1 MARADRKSISNKN
14 EALNKSVIFAM
25 NNRRSNSSSA
35 KSGHSR
41 SKFVNSI
48 RSISSLLVLILVFA
62 FAISTIQG
70 LIPTDSN
77 SSTLEV
83 AYANGPGS
91 WKRIATGQQYVVGN
105 DNISESD
112 ITNSADINGLP
123 YGVYQNTTSAFD
135 DNARNYFSLGS
146 DASKMPSINDLKYN
160 ADDNRS
166 IGFVDY
172 EADSSLLRSSDYSF
186 VWWIDIIFI
195 DNMLLS
201 VKNGNV
207 ELTFSCNSDFSQTL
221 GISDESAPALQWIF
235 DEKSSIDD
243 DPIDG
248 SRGGSDAS
256 WTNIFQHNCF
266 FAGDFVNGDGSW
278 KTSETVNRKAI
289 GVRLVFG
296 AISDYALQ
304 GGFYNIDL
312 RFKFAN
318 NGIIVNRK
326 NENGTLSSEYLSF
339 NDDKDESV
347 TAFAGEG
354 FYVNE
359 WITSDWIADPI
370 REDDKYN
377 GISTLTINRN
387 DFLPYATLSVTFAE
401 IKYNIMYYPNYPS
414 GISSG
419 AFLIG
424 GKAFVSPTD
433 PISDAKYGRAPLD
446 VCAAGLENWTF
457 DGWLIEAISSDN
469 GNSDIYSGDEYFPYL
484 QNKNDHTSE
493 QTINLYA
500 YWKSVQA
507 KPAPDND
514 GITKITTTD
523 SYVMYADITFEIEA
537 SKVNHTLV
545 GVYAAYLDGDL
556 SGSYVDLEHQG
567 GNKWKLYAVCGNC
580 ELYPVWQSN
589 IKRTETQYHVTFD
602 SNGGTLYNPQ
612 GSRITTYDIYYL
624 LGDEYTHN
632 YFPYAL
638 KSGYTF
644 CGWTKTKNGTDF
656 VNNITATS
664 QYKDVTLYANWI
676 SNSLL
681 SGTIDSARKEF
692 GDSEQKDWKD
702 DSSFEISWSLNAV
715 NDTKNKEKLNNIF
728 GLSSWY
734 DIGYAGKIT
743 SAYSTTSSTGQNG
756 ATSTDYFSKTRFLI
770 NNTQRA
776 YTYIDEDGGTD
787 DSSGT
792 KTKTGSSNFW
802 GYANNSCNNC
812 KLDGDSYKIVGTN
825 QSAYSVISGIF
836 TSSAQMISFVIKR
849 QYAHASGSSYSVKYC
864 SSCTGGNYHEWS
876 KISYSMELTGTTR
889 KGTNCNLTT
898 ISYSHGY
905 TDTIIYRSVGYN
917 EQFNHFCYNDFSQ
930 NTDTPDCSERIGYHF
945 MGWAESN
952 TSDVKKVVY
961 TGKATDSKTYY
972 AVWQPIIYPIVT
984 YDVFSDETNNGVELR
999 QVWKYQYQ
1007 NTINLNN
1014 TKNDKNTNNVL
1025 GTVNRFAGNNFYE
1038 EGVAYLGFESDKS
1051 FVLKKLP
1058 KTLGWTYTPGSE
1070 KTSYKGDSIGV
1081 NYAYFQWKMK
1091 KTKVAING
1099 DNVSVNYGNS
1109 IDLDDYLVYNHEA
1122 ESGSRIV
1129 TYENGNWYSEHNTK
1143 TPYTFYVN
1151 GVHSIYLVSES
1162 GKYYISITA
1171 HITIGGISLSTISSF
1186 DDTVTNAF
1194 TINPLSVK
1202 LINSSSEYYYNGM
1215 IQTPPFDIDANDGD
1229 IGDGVK
1235 YSTEELKAA
1244 SNTIRL
1250 ERSGKPW
1257 FYDAV
1262 GNNYTTNNVNKWN
1275 YGIALNLVAQ
1285 NFSCA
1290 LGLDANNNNYYNG
1303 LKQNERGF
1311 VPFRDAG
1318 TYTPYDVELLRSDSE
1333 DSINENYY
1341 WYNTKSA
1348 QNNHSLKDSGYSG
1361 TIPSATIYPRQEGV
1375 VIYFTPS
1382 YKMFGVIA
1390 DPLVQVVEG
1399 SYNLFKITNES
1410 SITYKIPNMS
1420 DFEITSIDGSN
1431 ATHPYIC
1438 VDGLIEGDFEYFE
1451 SIFKYLW
1458 SREEGNKAG
1467 SYNVLADFNSASFNR
1482 TNIEILYRLYNN
1494 YGIQLDT
1501 GRNIKVNGN
1510 EIWSGNDIGQGEFVS
1525 RSGGIGVYYV
1535 GVSDWNNLFNSDG
1548 SLNGWNVELEDYT
1561 LSKSHPI
1568 FNIQARTI
1576 DIVGKPET
1584 DSASFVYDG
1593 KSHGFDLTFA
1603 GFSSTQDTVDITFK
1617 ASLLGIRLVDLPT
1630 DWDSMTDNQKSQWL
1644 SANIDKAIAIGVNGG
1659 DNKLYYDEENNINH
1673 DTLSFAEINAG
1684 SYGIVLCGF
1693 DGGNYELNI
1702 DGKPFYEYRWE
1713 IKQLAV
1719 TFVSNSVANNTLG
1732 DPMYGGYTFSFKGL
1746 LSGDGIKILTDISTP
1761 SSCGFRFTGTLS
1773 GDAKS
1778 KLNYSALSDI
1788 SEHLSNNFIENNT
1801 TFALFAKYAG
1811 NYSIA
1816 FTLSSDNSTKEHS
1829 GNYGDAYETNYK
1841 FSSKYKIEWTVNT
1854 RELSGPEYTSTVK
1867 DWIYEYN
1874 VAKGKTVAYSGFWS
1888 TDFKDNDIAPTV
1900 LTDLVENKS
1909 ITVIYELNGSN
1920 GEGVNIYSDGIG
1932 GFSATFKGINQ
1943 GKYSPIVNSISS
1955 GDIQTWTI
1963 KQSSAS
1969 TVNDGQFVILPK
1981 TVLLTWRLDGT
1992 NSASITYDA
2001 KAHTVTAD
2009 LYGTDGSSTNDNK
2022 IYSGDSATIRL
2033 SGDVSQTNA
2042 GTYRAVASLSST
2054 NYSLVPYA
2062 EGISGTS
2069 EYSWEILRLNLT
2081 VVYPDNIARYTY
2093 DGDSKSAS
2101 IAVSNFPEGGTID
2114 ELNSLNTLYETDAT
2128 ITSSSVGIKLE
2139 AKNAGTYTVK
2149 AKNAGTHN
2157 VGTNYTITIKENE
2170 LNEKTILIID
2180 PRTVSIAWNTDGFKY
2195 NGDMLEIEYDATPKA
2210 LTAII
2215 VNKVN
2220 NDDVDLDYRFETLIA
2235 GDADRIK
2242 VGTYRTTV
2250 IGLKGASCS
2259 NYTIEGTTDTER
2271 EWSIVKRVLTVVWY
2285 PYTDNYYNS
2294 QSTTVN
2300 GFFTTEG
2307 GEPESGSG
2315 KTSDP
2320 YVYYYNGNNAIG
2332 VYCVVSGLVGSDSIT
2347 VTLNGSGEFYYI
2359 FDGRSITMPT
2369 SGCTIS
2375 SSNQSAYRFASTA
2388 TAVSDAIYT
2397 VSFSA
2402 NNDNYDISYRHADG
2416 SSDIESASY
2425 KITKRE
2431 VRISVWSMSDA
2442 VDNSFTKVYDGVP
2455 STVTATM
2462 DGIIPDSNIELSYSD
2477 SVKNNVGNYIVKI
2490 IGIDGAD
2497 KDNYSLPTDTH
2508 KLQQAFSITART
2520 VDIAWSFV
2528 DGDDNFTKVYNG
2540 SNYTLEAEL
2549 SNIIEG
2555 DSVAVSRYRTDYIDG
2570 TNLNSL
2576 SSALRVGEY
2585 ATYALELNNSN
2596 YRLPDNNSIEWSIT
2610 PFELNISW
2618 IMSDGKGT
2626 FTKVYDGRESVVTAS
2641 VNKIGSDDILL
2652 VYTTVGDIDPI
2663 TGTAFS
2669 SSNSGVNVNT
2679 YTTTITLDGT
2689 NMSDY
2694 ALPND
2699 SSKEWSITPRTVSL
2713 SWSLDGKNEFE
2724 ATYDGNDHTISCDIS
2739 NKCLTDIV
2747 SVELKD
2753 DFTKCVV
2760 GNYTA
2765 NVVKLIGAHSGNYT
2779 LDGLSNE
2786 NGVLKCT
2793 WSITPRTLGI
2803 TFDGVGGV
2811 YKKDNYTITVKVTNI
2826 VNSDYPDNL
2835 AIAIVD
2841 ISGKT
2846 DSNIGIGSCNDGI
2859 YTATVTS
2866 INVGLYGIEVDI
2878 SGDRSDCY
2886 TLPDTQWTWEI
2897 TALGVSVSWSLKAPI
2912 GGSINGFVGVYAKGL
2927 YTMEASP
2934 VGVLSG
2940 DQVNL
2945 TLSGNTAVV
2954 KGNYTA
2960 TVDVIDNPNY
2970 SITNGRTQTWEIAP
2984 KTITVIYWTGENSDR
2999 NDFSWVYDGTAKAPV
3014 AHAETVNVG
3023 VGSVSDGKVYEGD
3036 SVSFTYTYSGDRVLK
3051 GNYSVTVTALTDNV
3065 NYILGTVDN
3074 ATQEME
3080 ITPRTLT
3087 VAWSG
3092 DGGIYN
3098 KQNYIF
3104 TFTVSNLIPS
3114 DIENEFIIFN
3124 SHSADGYLAVID
3136 GGKALSGNSLVWSF
3150 SAINAGLYSVS
3161 VDISGDRSS
3170 CYTFATATKEFEIE
3184 KSEIGIEWNMSDDL
3198 DGSFTKVYNG
3208 VTSIITA
3215 QPTGVY
3221 SGDSVTLVLSGD
3233 ISSVNAKKYTAW
3245 VQAIDGVDKENYKL
3259 PNNISRSWQIEKLAV
3274 VLDWTLSAP
3283 INGNVNDFKGVYAKN
3298 DYTLSAT
3305 VTNAVGNDTVTVT
3318 SYLTTGVG
3326 YNSSSNTALNV
3337 GAYTTRAVTL
3347 DNDNYTLV
3355 GAVDTKN
3362 WEITPKAIT
3371 EIYWSGEN
3379 SSESDFSWVYDGTL
3393 KAPKAHA
3400 VSIDTANGKYND
3412 GKAYIGDNVSF
3423 EYNYSGE
3430 YVVGTH
3436 SLSVTAVIGNSNY
3449 VLGDNATNISKE
3461 YTITAK
3467 TLEIVWSGSDGTYN
3481 GSEHI
3486 FTATVSGILNND
3498 YDLAVIL
3505 SATSQGAVIGDASF
3519 ASGIYTQAFSSK
3531 NAGDYSVTLTIDGS
3545 RADCY
3550 TFSNGTKSV
3559 TKNWTIDKKALTV
3572 EFTVSGGDIVNGSVV
3587 YDAQNHGYSFT
3598 LVGLVDGESVDLA
3611 YNELVDGVATAK
3623 NVASFGVGSTA
3634 LFVAKSVSSYGISD
3648 ITVSSATANVENYSF
3663 TSRSVSWDIT
3673 PRVVELSW
3681 SMGSAINY
3689 YYRASDYSPV
3699 ATVTNIQNGDSL
3711 TVNGYST
3718 LGNKSAFAVSG
3729 EDGVGNIAKDVD
3741 NYRTKALSL
3750 NNVNYTLDGAIN
3762 TELSW
3767 SILPKTIVFNWIG
3780 DSGSYTDFSWDYDG
3794 TTKSV
3799 GAVVDYVSL
3808 SVGNDTDGKVYEGD
3822 SVSIV
3827 ISNSSNILAD
3837 SYIATATGTNNS
3849 NYVIDDNLTR
3859 AYSIEKR
3866 KVMLS
3871 WTLDSGSNDYSGNKY
3886 GYTLT
3891 AVGFVSTDYSANITI
3906 AIDTE
3911 NAIIGTPTFT
3921 DNYSIY
3927 LSGIN
3932 ADDYSVSVSLSG
3944 ARADCYYIDGS
3955 TNKDWNINK
3964 KEITAIIGESSFDY
3978 KAERIENDELN
3989 ISFSGLVSNES
4000 LTIGTDYKVE
4010 FDKEPIY
4017 AGSYVVTIDML
4028 PTAVT
4033 ANYSLVGQQ
4042 SFGVS
4047 IDKHSIDMSE
4057 LLWKMNDTEV
4067 DIDNLV
4073 FVSGEHKTFT
4083 LSITDPIFNKIDGK
4097 QFTVRYFGFCTC
4109 GASAQSSTAEG
4120 LNMEHQWFDVDGE
4133 WQTSGPEH
4141 AGIYWAVVS
4150 FDSSNGDDRDSFV
4163 FENFDNYTNSAYFTV
4178 EGDNTYLRWNN
4189 GDKAIDTPLPT
4200 LGDNVAAVAFGIQR
4214 AENGATFAQTPKSLP
4229 FSGSYY
4235 TVTNGLP
4242 FVTAIGEGAD
4252 MRVTVNGRDYNYT
4265 DYTTA
4270 QLVRNAGKYSIRI
4283 YDKNASASTIVGC
4296 DLFNTDATLE
4306 SNVILTVEKQTVTIN
4321 NTASIAWSKVYDR
4334 TVGYADFT
4342 YENWVA
4348 FVSQDNEG
4356 VISSAVDGVIEGT
4369 SLTISAV
4376 FDSYNAGSRSLIFTL
4391 DGADKNNY
4399 TLNFSVNDIP
4409 IIDFTESDGTFVIV
4423 GGTAE
4428 NNVANGNGGYITKK
4442 AINANGLAEKV
4453 FDGTDEVKS
4462 FTWNTSDIISGD
4474 TVSVSGHY
4482 AQATVGDNIDI
4493 VLSSGNDNYIIESSL
4508 ALGRILPKRLTVSYS
4523 SDGSVTYDGI
4533 SHGVVVTIGGMIDG
4547 FIESISVS
4555 GDCSGELTGNV
4566 SGTFTAINVGDYS
4579 ISLSLPDNSNYY
4591 IAKNSASW
4599 QITKRTL
4606 GITWSTDNLENEEN
4620 AIYVWNTENDKWTVK
4635 FSNIQRWI
4643 GATFSNIV
4651 EGETLSAQLKD
4662 NVAIAVGE
4670 YTAVV
4675 IGIDGD
4681 TASNYT
4687 LPIDTTKSWAIL
4699 KAEVKTD
4706 ITGIILEN
4714 KTVTYNSVKQTIS
4727 VNKTTTQHGIAVSV
4741 SYKGGED
4748 GSNGATN
4755 VGEYTIT
4762 ATIAES
4768 ESYFAWS
4775 MTATL
4780 TIEKANIEGIGMAS
4794 SYLTYDGKDHCLTV
4808 DKSTTQYGESVDVS
4822 YSIVHDDNSVINA
4835 TNVGVYTVTATLN
4848 AGNNYKIATLTN
4860 TLEITRAEIKL
4871 TWSNTSN
4878 FSGIY
4883 SATMQGVQLSVEGI
4897 VEGDKNGE
4905 LVLEFTHNTLSEY
4918 TSGKN
4923 NAVYD
4928 FCAINAGVYTISV
4941 TLNGDTKD
4949 NYTVTNINGGFTINK
4964 KAVTISGWEYQNGS
4978 VSGEYTDNALVYNGS
4993 EYTLMPKLD
5002 GVIGSDIVDTNVSG
5016 NKGTNAYTYSAKAT
5030 LEHANYSMNPVDK
5043 SWVVSPKTLTVDWN
5057 YTTPFVYDRTSHE
5070 VTAKLNGI
5078 CSGDIINI
5086 TYISSENI
5094 VNKAENAGAYTAK
5107 ISSIDNTNYILPTDG
5122 LECVWSIEKA
5132 DIDGI
5137 ILSGGV
5143 FEYDGNLH
5151 TLTVNKLTTQHGV
5164 DITVSYKGGE
5174 NDANGATNVGKYTIT
5189 ATISA
5194 GDNYND
5200 KVLPS
5205 SILEITPVLLGL
5217 NWKNSENY
5225 SGIYSATHQ
5234 GVSLTVSGIVSKD
5247 SNGGLKLVFTHN
5259 TASNISECI
5268 NNGTYEFLAK
5278 NAGDYSVSVSLD
5290 GANKNNYSL
5299 PVNTSYS
5306 FAIKR
5311 KTLTITKWMLGDDD
5325 YTAPVVYNKTE
5336 RVISAYTA
5344 DIIYNGDTVN
5354 FVYDENAKTNVGS
5367 YQAVVSISGNA
5378 NYELSGEMTKKW
5390 SIIPKPLNVVWQ
5402 TDIEKTYNHSEQ
5414 SVTATLKGVIE
5425 GDIVNIVYDTTSGK
5439 AYKATDVGSYT
5450 AVIASINNGNYT
5462 LPSSGLSQDWS
5473 IKQAKITTVTF
5484 ADAKYTYD
5492 GSIKSLVVKGD
5503 KTQYDENVD
5512 VTYSNNSKTNAG
5524 DYIVTATVD
5533 GGKNY
5538 EKLTLTATLKIEKAT
5553 LEIAVNGDSV
5563 VYDGEVHTL
5572 VPTFVSGEEYPK
5584 YTLSGNTLNVVLSA
5598 DHNNGNGDEF
5608 IISSTVNSSIALEA
5622 KNAGTYHFA
5631 FSVTPADGV
5640 ISDNYIAVDTIT
5652 AVLTIEKADML
5663 DSDGTKLEQGVNI
5676 FLNDDSVDYSEEYVG
5691 ITVSRKSDE
5700 SVCVNAEALLKELS
5714 IYTSKNIQDTATVAY
5729 SYSYTAHQKT
5739 RIKRA
5744 VANENGVI
5752 NAGIY
5757 SITVTVVND
5766 NYKPI
5771 VLTAK
5776 LTISRIEV
5784 SVTWVG
5790 TTNDYTYS
5798 RLDQSNAIGA
5808 SFKSVKDETKQ
5819 MTVEVSGV
5827 DSKKNTVTE
5836 FINAGT
5842 YTFTASYNG
5851 WDRDNYIIN
5860 DSVKSGVVMNKY
5872 VYSATLNDASMTYDG
5887 NTYYLLLNTGK
5898 STVNSET
5905 ITVLGVSERVYYTY
5919 QNGESVLSTN
5929 GIRNVGVYTVVARY
5943 NAVGTDGYN
5952 PNIEPF
5958 VSREA
5963 TFTVNVKDISV
5974 NIENPNKVYDG
5985 DSVIE
5990 GNVIVGGIVDSDRTH
6005 ITVSVAYSDK
6015 NVATTKRIIVSLVSD
6030 DEASFPTANYKVP
6043 ENLNGKIEARKL
6055 DVDSRELQ
6063 SWQKDYDGTTQ
6074 SAKSPITLFADGFK
6088 PIDGDDITVKAYYN
6102 SKNVLEANSIR
6113 FSLEGEDANNYLLDS
6128 IKFNEVDHV
6137 SVFLIKALNV
6147 GIEWGGI
6154 GFIDKGDHY
6163 SLTYDGYTHNATAL
6177 IRLKGDDIT
6186 TDNNGILSLTVSSY
6200 YVKKADGTSVTDTS
6214 SVALRN
6220 AGTYNAVA
6228 STPAVMDDN
6237 MRANYGITATAR
6249 NYVIEQASV
6258 AVQWS
6263 LRDEYIYNG
6272 TEQTAAVSATAV
6284 LLGEDKDTY
6293 QNEFIVVDYLG
6304 KTFKNADKYAVK
6316 AVFNLEEL
6324 TNNYKLINDERTIE
6338 IKKANITN
6346 LKFQGSASWTYY
6358 SGEIRY
6364 FFVTMDGDYNST
6376 YSEVYYEFDLGLPIT
6391 VNYSGGE
6398 NDYQGLGKSGIK
6410 NVGEY
6415 TITAS
6420 VANTLNYNDWSS
6432 SITVTVEK
6440 GTIDNVF
6447 LKERV
6452 YVFDGNKHYVYA
6464 SNNKDGATDSDR
6476 VELPDGSSVTVN
6488 YRTLSIS
6495 YYNKAFYN
6503 GDNIKDSYICDQAI
6517 NYAEHAGQYKVGAS
6531 ISGQSN
6537 YKDWSSEVLL
6547 TITQKVSSI
6556 RWYYNGLTDAKYS
6569 YNAKDQSNSVTAS
6582 IVGQGIQGNDKNI
6595 YLSIAF
6601 TLKGDDLGDFENLKN
6616 RFVLAGDY
6624 TLVAGFAPEQDW
6636 EANDYKLEDKGI
6648 TRNVTIQ
6655 KFVVELKWYFGCCEH
6670 KDEEYTDESICVYN
6684 KKEHSIVASG
6694 LGLDGVEMRLVTSG
6708 DFKGINAGAYSA
6720 TVSKVEDGTDN
6731 VVVDGISYEIPYA
6744 LNYVTPTNVVKNWSI
6759 DKRIIDINI
6768 DSRSHFVKV
6777 YDGTLAFEYS
6787 QNYSMGL
6794 DYSKLDNVD
6803 ITYTYNIINDNYD
6816 GIINKLIYT
6825 ISNVIKGDEH
6835 SINLTVKKIESN
6847 STNTDATIVFVIFDD
6862 LTFGGGNENYDVNK
6876 KDGISINYPDKSIIQ
6891 PLRVK
6896 AVVKPNVGHIYNGL
6910 GLNKNFILDDASDEV
6925 KSLYALNL
6933 SYLSTDDTMVDLLRL
6948 IKGNYF
6954 IGSVRSD
6961 DGSKS
6966 KVGIY
6971 ELKASL
6977 KVVNSDGI
6985 SNYVF
6990 IDEDNTIIFD
7000 EYNLTGQYSISAR
7013 KIELIYDNLLQS
7025 YREPTDVT
7033 AVVDLEKC
7041 DLTDLEWGID
7051 GYDSLSLDDKH
7062 NALILRLKAI
7072 LVENGMA
7079 TNGESGWSSDI
7090 RIVNRWNNS
7099 DYLDTLTAYT
7109 NIIMNQDKIGDELL
7123 LSFGN
7128 MSNNFLIT
7136 TNPTLKLTY
7145 IRYNKFEEVF
7155 DVYDATDILNLAN
7168 DASNLQKMG
7177 ITPKYCQQCDI
7188 SMVVRGSLEIVWRN
7202 EAFIFKGTYDGCG
7215 YTISDLMILSS
7226 VNGGLFGQLE
7236 NATIKRLNIERVNG
7250 VGISDMGGIIAS
7262 KAVNSIIEDVTVSGI
7277 YTAYSSKNAVKAGF
7291 IVAESGDT
7299 VIKNAVSVGYL
7310 NVYAFTATV
7319 GGMVGEYSGNSDES
7333 IGNVAFVD
7341 TSVVLS
7347 GSTRNVGPMYGSLSG
7362 TFGGIYL
7369 KNSASVYLTDG
7380 TSLFANGADDN
7391 ALDYSEFKNSTDEN
7405 VKRAYRLV
7413 KEELMRNFT
7422 LLPNESDILSI
7433 GNYRQLILLSA
7444 YGWLDATLVSDI
7456 YIPYDITVA
7465 HMLIDS
7471 YYGVFKL
7478 NGKQIS
7484 SIRPTTYRMFILE
7497 ASSEFITV
7505 YSERTHIDRN

>member
-41 SKFVNSI
+41 NRFVSSL

-62 FAISTIQG
+62 FAISAIQG
-70 LIPTDSN
+70 LISTDSN

-91 WKRIATGQQYVVGN
+91 WSVPQGLAEAYKLNSVS
-105 DNISESD
+105 DSEV
-112 ITNSADINGLP
+112 TNGKNGLP
-123 YGVYQNTTSAFD
+123 DGVYQGTTSSFD
-135 DNARNYFSLGS
+135 SARKYFSIGS
-146 DASKMPSINDLKYN
+146 DAANKPNRNDLKYN
-160 ADDNRS
+160 SEENNS

-172 EADSSLLRSSDYSF
+172 EADSFWNGRSDYSI
-186 VWWIDIIFI
+186 VWWIDIIFEEQ
-195 DNMLLS
+195 MLQA
-201 VKNGNV
+201 VRNGNV
-207 ELTFSCNSDFSQTL
+207 SLSFSTKSRFSDGLNDQN
-221 GISDESAPALQWIF
+221 APAMQWI
-235 DEKSSIDD
+235 KGSRANIGS

-248 SRGGSDAS
+248 SRSGTNAN
-256 WTNIFQHNCF
+256 WTSSFKNSCF
-266 FAGDFVNGDGSW
+266 FAGDFKDGDGSW
-278 KTSETVNRKAI
+278 STNSNVDAEAI
-289 GVRLVFG
+289 GVRLLFG
-296 AISDYALQ
+296 AISDAAVD
-304 GGFYNIDL
+304 GGFYDINL
-312 RFKFAN
+312 NFSFKTEGLAIYAN
-318 NGIIVNRK
+318 NSKLGRLNSGSWGQVIKFTN
-326 NENGTLSSEYLSF
+326 N
-339 NDDKDESV
+339 
-347 TAFAGEG
+347 
-354 FYVNE
+354 
-359 WITSDWIADPI
+359 
-370 REDDKYN
+370 
-377 GISTLTINRN
+377 TINRTATANSGYYIVDSTSNNSYSIKGWKLENFRTAPSSSYNQSAGTSSITISKDNIKPYSYVQVIFEEINYTVYYDSNGKDGAKLFNAN
-387 DFLPYATLSVTFAE
+387 DYE
-401 IKYNIMYYPNYPS
+401 I
-414 GISSG
+414 
-419 AFLIG
+419 AFDG
-424 GKAFVSPTD
+424 FFVSGTNSLQLGYAFCD
-433 PISDAKYGRAPLD
+433 GY
-446 VCAAGLENWTF
+446 TF
-457 DGWLIEAISSDN
+457 DGWLVEHTSTDS
-469 GNSDIYSGDEYFPYL
+469 GNPDYREDEKFYPY
-484 QNKNDHTSE
+484 KVKSEDHTKS
-493 QTINLYA
+493 QAVNLYA

-507 KPAPDND
+507 GNGGD
-514 GITKITTTD
+514 GITTIIKVSGDYTKY
-523 SYVMYADITFEIEA
+523 SDIVFEINA
-537 SKVNHTLV
+537 SKTGYELI
-545 GVYAAYLDGDL
+545 GVYAVYTDGDIPGV
-556 SGSYVDLEHQG
+556 SVDLEKQDG
-567 GNKWKLYAVCGNC
+567 DKWKLYALCGNC
-580 ELYPVWQSN
+580 NLYPRWKAKQYTITYYIEASKITPGGTVSN
-589 IKRTETQYHVTFD
+589 WTIPSTMPTSVYHGQTINFNSYVAEYKTTPVKTFLGWTTT
-602 SNGGTLYNPQ
+602 NGGSTYLTKKEIVSNLSVYIKYEDSKDLYRSDGWITSGDIALSYSSHTEEGTFWGWGHDTNLDESTLNSTAYKQIKFSDIGNLASYNKAGNDKTVTVSIGYTLYGRAYRWLG
-612 GSRITTYDIYYL
+612 GS
-624 LGDEYTHN
+624 
-632 YFPYAL
+632 F
-638 KSGYTF
+638 
-644 CGWTKTKNGTDF
+644 
-656 VNNITATS
+656 
-664 QYKDVTLYANWI
+664 
-676 SNSLL
+676 
-681 SGTIDSARKEF
+681 KEEF
-692 GDSEQKDWKD
+692 KA
-702 DSSFEISWSLNAV
+702 SLNAY
-715 NDTKNKEKLNNIF
+715 N
-728 GLSSWY
+728 
-734 DIGYAGKIT
+734 GK
-743 SAYSTTSSTGQNG
+743 S
-756 ATSTDYFSKTRFLI
+756 L
-770 NNTQRA
+770 
-776 YTYIDEDGGTD
+776 
-787 DSSGT
+787 DSSKSDYYGADSSSG
-792 KTKTGSSNFW
+792 KGNDAVTKTGTFNFTRTFSYSETGFTIFMQSALW
-802 GYANNSCNNC
+802 DDASLWYEYKYVIITSLTYTVKTKGCSTVYTVSLVDSTNNYNKQDVKAYRS
-812 KLDGDSYKIVGTN
+812 GDSYKLPESI
-825 QSAYSVISGIF
+825 
-836 TSSAQMISFVIKR
+836 
-849 QYAHASGSSYSVKYC
+849 
-864 SSCTGGNYHEWS
+864 W
-876 KISYSMELTGTTR
+876 
-889 KGTNCNLTT
+889 
-898 ISYSHGY
+898 
-905 TDTIIYRSVGYN
+905 
-917 EQFNHFCYNDFSQ
+917 DFSQ
-930 NTDTPDCSERIGYHF
+930 KGYYLSGWEYNGKEYKPGDTLTVN
-945 MGWAESN
+945 SN
-952 TSDVKKVVY
+952 ITLEAIWSRKNYPLISYDVY
-961 TGKATDSKTYY
+961 TDGTNYATEIRKVGYYTYGQNVTLNENGTNSANILSREDGDNDYNGFTANGSYTIGKHSSGTLS
-972 AVWQPIIYPIVT
+972 WIYKVGNSYSSP
-984 YDVFSDETNNGVELR
+984 FAC
-999 QVWKYQYQ
+999 
-1007 NTINLNN
+1007 NTIGGYYVYYQWSMDNH
-1014 TKNDKNTNNVL
+1014 
-1025 GTVNRFAGNNFYE
+1025 TVN
-1038 EGVAYLGFESDKS
+1038 V
-1051 FVLKKLP
+1051 
-1058 KTLGWTYTPGSE
+1058 
-1070 KTSYKGDSIGV
+1070 GDSTV
-1081 NYAYFQWKMK
+1081 M
-1091 KTKVAING
+1091 
-1099 DNVSVNYGNS
+1099 YGNS
-1109 IDLDDYLVYNHEA
+1109 ILLDDHVTISHAADEHRELEYVWDNWQWTSSGQAQYKEFYLDDD
-1122 ESGSRIV
+1122 
-1129 TYENGNWYSEHNTK
+1129 
-1143 TPYTFYVN
+1143 
-1151 GVHSIYLVSES
+1151 HSIYLVSES
-1162 GKYYISITA
+1162 GSYTIKIDAKISIKNVNGT
-1171 HITIGGISLSTISSF
+1171 TTVLVRTIS
-1186 DDTVTNAF
+1186 DTGEF
-1194 TINPLSVK
+1194 KIEPISVK
-1202 LINSSSEYYYNGM
+1202 LNNVANETFYYNGSV
-1215 IQTPPFDIDANDGD
+1215 QLPLYDIIANDAVITD
-1229 IGDGVK
+1229 
-1235 YSTEELKAA
+1235 TAELAA
-1244 SNTIRL
+1244 ADATITV

-1257 FYDAV
+1257 FYDAN
-1262 GNNYTTNNVNKWN
+1262 GKSAWN
-1275 YGIALNLVAQ
+1275 YGIDVSIVALNYKCSVGQ
-1285 NFSCA
+1285 DSN
-1290 LGLDANNNNYYNG
+1290 GYNYYNG
-1303 LKQNERGF
+1303 RIGYEGTA
-1311 VPFRDAG
+1311 PFRDAG
-1318 TYTPYDVELLRSDSE
+1318 TYTPSDIRLLRSNSTTA
-1333 DSINENYY
+1333 NTNYR
-1341 WYNTKSA
+1341 WYNTDEQFYSKA
-1348 QNNHSLKDSGYSG
+1348 DETESL
-1361 TIPSATIYPRQEGV
+1361 PSSTIYPYSGVNGEGV
-1375 VIYFTPS
+1375 VLYFTPS
-1382 YKMFGVIA
+1382 YKMFGAIA
-1390 DPLVQVVEG
+1390 DPSLLV
-1399 SYNLFKITNES
+1399 
-1410 SITYKIPNMS
+1410 
-1420 DFEITSIDGSN
+1420 IDGSYELLN
-1431 ATHPYIC
+1431 RDNTEYEFGSSTLATHHYIC

-1458 SREEGNKAG
+1458 SREEGNNAG
-1467 SYNVLADFNSASFNR
+1467 LYNVLADFNSASFNS

-1525 RSGGIGVYYV
+1525 RTGGIGVYYV

-1568 FNIQARTI
+1568 FKIQARTI

-1644 SANIDKAIAIGVNGG
+1644 SANIDKAIAVGVNGG
-1659 DNKLYYDEENNINH
+1659 DNKLYYDAQNNINH

-1746 LSGDGIKILTDISTP
+1746 LSGDGIKILTDIATP

-1829 GNYGDAYETNYK
+1829 GKYGDAYETNYK

-1920 GEGVNIYSDGIG
+1920 SEGVNIYSDGIG
-1932 GFSATFKGINQ
+1932 GFSVTFNGINQ
-1943 GKYSPIVNSISS
+1943 GTYSPIVNSISS

-2001 KAHTVTAD
+2001 QAHTVTAD

-2062 EGISGTS
+2062 EGILGTS

-2157 VGTNYTITIKENE
+2157 VGTNYTITISADE
-2170 LNEKTILIID
+2170 LNEKAILIID
-2180 PRTVSIAWNTDGFKY
+2180 PRIVSITWNTDGFKY
-2195 NGDMLEIEYDATPKA
+2195 NGDMLEIEYDAFPKA

-2220 NDDVDLDYRFETLIA
+2220 NDDVDLTYDFKALID
-2235 GDADRIK
+2235 GDDDRIK

-2250 IGLKGASCS
+2250 IGLKGSSCS
-2259 NYTIEGTTDTER
+2259 NYTLEGTTDTER

-2300 GFFTTEG
+2300 GFFTTKG

-2332 VYCVVSGLVGSDSIT
+2332 VYCVVSGLVGSDSII

-2359 FDGRSITMPT
+2359 FDGSCITMPT

-2375 SSNQSAYRFASTA
+2375 SSDQSAYRFASTA
-2388 TAVSDAIYT
+2388 TAVSDVIYT

-2431 VRISVWSMSDA
+2431 VRISDWSMSDA

-2455 STVTATM
+2455 STVTAIM
-2462 DGIIPDSNIELSYSD
+2462 DGVIPDSNIELSYSD
-2477 SVKNNVGNYIVKI
+2477 SVKNNVGNYIARI
-2490 IGIDGAD
+2490 TGIDGVD

-2520 VDIAWSFV
+2520 VDIVWSFV

-2549 SNIIEG
+2549 SNVIEG
-2555 DSVAVSRYRTDYIDG
+2555 DSVAVSRYRTDYRDG
-2570 TNLNSL
+2570 SNLNSL

-2585 ATYALELNNSN
+2585 TTYALELNNSN
-2596 YRLPDNNSIEWSIT
+2596 YRLPDNSSIEWSIT
-2610 PFELNISW
+2610 PFELTISW

-2641 VNKIGSDDILL
+2641 VNKIGYDDILL

-2694 ALPND
+2694 VLPND

-2739 NKCLTDIV
+2739 NKCLTDTV
-2747 SVELKD
+2747 SVELTD

-2765 NVVKLIGAHSGNYT
+2765 NVVKLIGTHSGNYT

-2793 WSITPRTLGI
+2793 WSIAPRTLGV

-2835 AIAIVD
+2835 SIAIVD

-2866 INVGLYGIEVDI
+2866 MNVGLYGIKVDI
-2878 SGDRSDCY
+2878 SGDRADCY

-2897 TALGVSVSWSLKAPI
+2897 TALGVSVSWSLNAPI
-2912 GGSINGFVGVYAKGL
+2912 GGSVNGFVGVYAKGL
-2927 YTMEASP
+2927 YTMKASL
-2934 VGVLSG
+2934 VGVLSD

-2954 KGNYTA
+2954 KGSYTA
-2960 TVDVIDNPNY
+2960 TVDAIDNPNY
-2970 SITNGRTQTWEIAP
+2970 SITNGRTQAWEIAP
-2984 KTITVIYWTGENSDR
+2984 KTITAIYWTGENSDR
-2999 NDFSWVYDGTAKAPV
+2999 NDFSWVYDGTAKAPI

-3074 ATQEME
+3074 ATKEME

-3092 DGGIYN
+3092 DGGKYN
-3098 KQNYIF
+3098 KQNYMF
-3104 TFTVSNLIPS
+3104 TLTVSNLIPS
-3114 DIENEFIIFN
+3114 DFENEFIVFN
-3124 SHSADGYLAVID
+3124 SYSTDGYFAVID
-3136 GGKALSGNSLVWSF
+3136 GGKALSGNSIVWSF

-3161 VDISGDRSS
+3161 VDISGDRAS

-3208 VTSIITA
+3208 VTSTITA
-3215 QPTGVY
+3215 KPTGVY

-3233 ISSVNAKKYTAW
+3233 ISSVNASKYTAW
-3245 VQAIDGVDKENYKL
+3245 VQALDGVDKENYKL

-3283 INGNVNDFKGVYAKN
+3283 INGNVNDFKGIYAKN
-3298 DYTLSAT
+3298 DYKLSAT
-3305 VTNAVGNDTVTVT
+3305 VTNKVGDDTVTVT

-3347 DNDNYTLV
+3347 DNDNYTLI

-3400 VSIDTANGKYND
+3400 VSIDTANGQYND
-3412 GKAYIGDNVSF
+3412 GKIYIGDNVSF
-3423 EYNYSGE
+3423 EYNNSGE

-3449 VLGDNATNISKE
+3449 VLGEGENVANISKE

-3467 TLEIVWSGSDGTYN
+3467 TLEIVWSGSEGTYN

-3519 ASGIYTQAFSSK
+3519 ASGVYTQAFSSK

-3572 EFTVSGGDIVNGSVV
+3572 EFMVSGGDIVNGSVV

-3598 LVGLVDGESVDLA
+3598 IVGLVDGESVDLA

-3648 ITVSSATANVENYSF
+3648 IIISSATANVENYSF
-3663 TSRSVSWDIT
+3663 IPCSVSWDIT

-3699 ATVTNIQNGDSL
+3699 ATITNIQNGDSV

-3729 EDGVGNIAKDVD
+3729 VDGVGNIAKDVD

-3750 NNVNYTLDGAIN
+3750 DNVNYTLDGAIN
-3762 TELSW
+3762 SELSW

-3794 TTKSV
+3794 MTKSV
-3799 GAVVDYVSL
+3799 GAVVDYVSV
-3808 SVGNDTDGKVYEGD
+3808 SEGNDTDGKVYEGD

-3827 ISNSSNILAD
+3827 ISNSSNILAG

-3866 KVMLS
+3866 KVILS

-3891 AVGFVSTDYSANITI
+3891 AVGFVPTDYSANITI

-3921 DNYSIY
+3921 DSYSIY

-4017 AGSYVVTIDML
+4017 AGSYVVTISML

-4057 LLWKMNDTEV
+4057 LLWKMNDTAVE
-4067 DIDNLV
+4067 IDDLV

-4163 FENFDNYTNSAYFTV
+4163 FENFDNFTNSAYFTV

-4189 GDKAIDTPLPT
+4189 GDKATDTPLPT

-4252 MRVTVNGRDYNYT
+4252 MRVTVNGRDYSYT

-4334 TVGYADFT
+4334 TVGYVDFT
-4342 YENWVA
+4342 YENGVE

-4399 TLNFSVNDIP
+4399 TLKFSVNDKP

-4423 GGTAE
+4423 GGSAE

-4493 VLSSGNDNYIIESSL
+4493 VLSSGNDNYIIESNL
-4508 ALGRILPKRLTVSYS
+4508 ALGRILPKQLTVSYS
-4523 SDGSVTYDGI
+4523 SDGSVIYDGT
-4533 SHGVVVTIGGMIDG
+4533 SHGVDVTIDGMIDG
-4547 FIESISVS
+4547 FIEVISVS
-4555 GDCSGELTGNV
+4555 GDCRGELTGNV
-4566 SGTFTAINVGDYS
+4566 IDRFTAINVGDYS

-4620 AIYVWNTENDKWTVK
+4620 AIYAWNTENDKWTVK

-4699 KAEVKTD
+4699 KSEVKTD

-4794 SYLTYDGKDHCLTV
+4794 SSLTYDGKDHCLTV
-4808 DKSTTQYGESVDVS
+4808 DKSTTQYGESVAVS
-4822 YSIVHDDNSVINA
+4822 YSIVHGDISVSNA

-4848 AGNNYKIATLTN
+4848 AGNNYNIATLTN
-4860 TLEITRAEIKL
+4860 TLEITHAEIKL
-4871 TWSNTSN
+4871 TWSNTSS
-4878 FSGIY
+4878 FSGTY
-4883 SATMQGVQLSVEGI
+4883 SATMQGVQLSVDGI

-4905 LVLEFTHNTLSEY
+4905 LVLEFTHNTLSIY
-4918 TSGKN
+4918 TSGKD

-4928 FCAINAGVYTISV
+4928 FCAINAGIYTIFV

-4949 NYTVTNINGGFTINK
+4949 NYIVTNVNGEFTINK
-4964 KAVTISGWEYQNGS
+4964 KTVTISGWEYQNGS
-4978 VSGEYTDNALVYNGS
+4978 VSGEYTDNALVYNRL

-5002 GVIGSDIVDTNVSG
+5002 GVIGSDIVDANISG
-5016 NKGTNAYTYSAKAT
+5016 NKGTNAYTYSATAT
-5030 LEHANYSMNPVDK
+5030 LEHVNYSMNLVNK

-5057 YTTPFVYDRTSHE
+5057 YTNPFVYDRTSHE
-5070 VTAKLNGI
+5070 VTATLNGI

-5151 TLTVNKLTTQHGV
+5151 TLTVNNLTTQHGI

-5247 SNGGLKLVFTHN
+5247 SNGGLKLVFAHN
-5259 TASNISECI
+5259 TASDISECI

-5278 NAGDYSVSVSLD
+5278 NAGDYSVSVSID

-5311 KTLTITKWMLGDDD
+5311 KTLTITKWMLGDND

-5367 YQAVVSISGNA
+5367 YRAVVTISGNA
-5378 NYELSGEMTKKW
+5378 NYELSGEMTKEW
-5390 SIIPKPLNVVWQ
+5390 SIIPKPLSVVWQ

-5414 SVTATLKGVIE
+5414 SVTATLKGIIE
-5425 GDIVNIVYDTTSGK
+5425 GDTVNIVYDTTSGK
-5439 AYKATDVGSYT
+5439 AYKATDAGSYT
-5450 AVIASINNGNYT
+5450 ATIASIDNGNYS

-5473 IKQAKITTVTF
+5473 IKKAKITSVTF

-5492 GSIKSLVVKGD
+5492 GSIKSLAVKGD
-5503 KTQYDENVD
+5503 KTQYDENVA

-5524 DYIVTATVD
+5524 VYTVTATVD
-5533 GGKNY
+5533 GGNNY
-5538 EKLTLTATLKIEKAT
+5538 EKLTLTATLTIDKAT

-5572 VPTFVSGEEYPK
+5572 VPTFVAGEEYPK

-5608 IISSTVNSSIALEA
+5608 IIASTVNSSMDLEA

-5631 FSVTPADGV
+5631 FSVTPAVGV
-5640 ISDNYIAVDTIT
+5640 ISDNYTVVDTIT

-5663 DSDGTKLEQGVNI
+5663 DSDGTKIKQGVNI

-5691 ITVSRKSDE
+5691 ITVSRKSAE

-5776 LTISRIEV
+5776 LTINRIEV

-5790 TTNDYTYS
+5790 TTNDYAYS

-5808 SFKSVKDETKQ
+5808 SFISVKNETKQ

-5827 DSKKNTVTE
+5827 DSENNTVTE

-5851 WDRDNYIIN
+5851 WDSDNYIIN
-5860 DSVKSGVVMNKY
+5860 DTVKSGVVMNKY

-5905 ITVLGVSERVYYTY
+5905 ITVLGESERVYYTY

-5963 TFTVNVKDISV
+5963 TFTVNVRDISV

-5990 GNVIVGGIVDSDRTH
+5990 GNVTVSGIVDSDRTH
-6005 ITVSVAYSDK
+6005 ITVSVSYSDK

-6030 DEASFPTANYKVP
+6030 DEAFFPTTNYKVP

-6128 IKFNEVDHV
+6128 IEFNEVDHV

-6228 STPAVMDDN
+6228 STPAVMDEN

-6272 TEQTAAVSATAV
+6272 TEQTAAVSATAI

-6358 SGEIRY
+6358 RGEIRY

-6376 YSEVYYEFDLGLPIT
+6376 YGEVYYEFDHDLPIT

-6398 NDYQGLGKSGIK
+6398 NDYQGLGKAGIK

-6447 LKERV
+6447 LKERA

-6464 SNNKDGATDSDR
+6464 SNNEDGATDSDR

-6537 YKDWSSEVLL
+6537 YEDWSNEVLL
-6547 TITQKVSSI
+6547 TITQKVSTI
-6556 RWYYNGLTDAKYS
+6556 RWYYNGLTDAKYV
-6569 YNAKDQSNSVTAS
+6569 YNATDQSNSVTAS

-6670 KDEEYTDESICVYN
+6670 KDKEYTDESICVYN
-6684 KKEHSIVASG
+6684 KKEHGIVASG

-6708 DFKGINAGAYSA
+6708 DFKGINAGIYSA

-6759 DKRIIDINI
+6759 DKRPITIELDIVQSSVSKKYDGSKLFTFNDAINI
-6768 DSRSHFVKV
+6768 TKSTTDGIV
-6777 YDGTLAFEYS
+6777 Y
-6787 QNYSMGL
+6787 
-6794 DYSKLDNVD
+6794 K
-6803 ITYTYNIINDNYD
+6803 TYNY
-6816 GIINKLIYT
+6816 L
-6825 ISNVIKGDEH
+6825 
-6835 SINLTVKKIESN
+6835 LT
-6847 STNTDATIVFVIFDD
+6847 
-6862 LTFGGGNENYDVNK
+6862 NENYQDSVNK
-6876 KDGISINYPDKSIIQ
+6876 IIYKIGNIVEGDGDVLDLYIESITANEASVNATSIHIIFKELTFNQISTVDVTENYWFAGDTSGLAMERTDGNLIQ
-6891 PLRVK
+6891 PRRLSASVNDN
-6896 AVVKPNVGHIYNGL
+6896 AGHMYNGL
-6910 GLNKNFILDDASDEV
+6910 TFDRTFEYADGCARTED
-6925 KSLYALNL
+6925 LYC
-6933 SYLSTDDTMVDLLRL
+6933 
-6948 IKGNYF
+6948 I
-6954 IGSVRSD
+6954 SVRSVETD
-6961 DGSKS
+6961 LELMTLIDGNCY
-6966 KVGIY
+6966 VG
-6971 ELKASL
+6971 SL
-6977 KVVNSDGI
+6977 NIGGAKGVGVYPVNADIEIVDGNGVH
-6985 SNYVF
+6985 NYVF
-6990 IDEDNTIIFD
+6990 VDHNGNIIEQGSRFNIDCTNK
-7000 EYNLTGQYSISAR
+7000 YSISAR
-7013 KIELIYDNLLQS
+7013 KLALVYDNLLQS

-7079 TNGESGWSSDI
+7079 TNGESGWISDI

-7145 IRYNKFEEVF
+7145 IKYDKFEDVF

-7177 ITPKYCQQCDI
+7177 ITPKYYQRCDI
-7188 SMVVRGSLEIVWRN
+7188 SMVVRGSLEIVWRK

-7236 NATIKRLNIERVNG
+7236 GATVKRLNIERVNG

-7262 KAVNSIIEDVTVSGI
+7262 KAVNSIIEGVTVSGI
-7277 YTAYSSKNAVKAGF
+7277 YTVFSSNNAVKAGF
-7291 IVAESGDT
+7291 IVAESSDT

-7310 NVYAFTATV
+7310 NVYASTATV

-7333 IGNVAFVD
+7333 IGNVTFVD

-7347 GSTRNVGPMYGSLSG
+7347 GSTSNVGPMYGSLSG

-7369 KNSASVYLTDG
+7369 KNSASVYITDG
-7380 TSLFANGADDN
+7380 TARFANGADGN

-7405 VKRAYRLV
+7405 VKRAYKLV
-7413 KEELMRNFT
+7413 KEELMKNFT
-7422 LLPNESDILSI
+7422 LLPNESDTLSI